1 MSKLLVRTQIS
12 LDDEQKAW
20 LDRQAALRSVS
31 MASLIRQ
38 AVREFRMREQKR
50 GPAASFQEVLRQTSG
65 IWQDGD
71 GLEYQERIRKEWL

>member
-1 MSKLLVRTQIS
+1 MSKGLVRTVIS

-20 LDRQAALRSVS
+20 LDRQAALRRVS

-38 AVREFRMREQKR
+38 AVSEFRMREQR
-50 GPAASFQEVLRQTSG
+50 GSATSFQEVLKQTAG

-71 GLEYQERIRKEWL
+71 GLEYQGRIRQEWP